1 MWFKVEDTRSS
12 IRTAL
17 RRPQH
22 VRDGKSVVEERPAQ
36 GAPAARRTAEVLAST
51 MNVTAT
57 VYGKDKAGEFAYGV
71 HEIADG
77 AAEATNPLI
86 KRRFAES
93 AAASLSFK
101 DQLLADISTETIKGF
116 AAAASA
122 LGYIVAQ
129 HKSAKRTRTPQITY
143 SILFRVF
150 CGGENPTTYSLPADD
165 ARPSPCVA
173 KNRQHGKAGCG

>member
-12 IRTAL
+12 TGQRYV
-17 RRPQH
+17 
-22 VRDGKSVVEERPAQ
+22 VRCTSEMGGKPVVEERPAQ

-57 VYGKDKAGEFAYGV
+57 VYGRDKDGEFVYGV
-71 HEIADG
+71 YEIAEG

-86 KRRFAES
+86 KKLFAES

-101 DQLLADISTETIKGF
+101 DQLLADIPTETIKGF
-116 AAAASA
+116 AAMASA

-129 HKSAKRTRTPQITY
+129 HKSAKRTRTPVITY
-143 SILFRVF
+143 STLFRIF
-150 CGGENPTTYSLPADD
+150 CGGETPSTYSLPADD
-165 ARPSPCVA
+165 ATIALLGQKLSDMEGWMC
-173 KNRQHGKAGCG
+173 